1 MPDSG
6 AAGEGIL
13 VDVNGVHHPPA
24 PPCPPPPAPAWG
36 TSSTTAHCGG
46 LVEIDARAPL
56 RGRLA
61 PAIGPECRGVRRPL
75 RRCEIARNSAP
86 HGRGGGAARR
96 RKGGA
101 THQGHKIEVEHG
113 LYDLLDAEQARNH
126 CQRVRLPILRRAAG
140 PADRVLVLF
149 ILKVLARFWRIAAP
163 ASSRQAGRGREGGVA
178 AAAQDSRAPPP
189 RRSAAPKMD
198 TDGWRS
204 IQHTPCHD
212 LGVGGAPAAAR
223 GVSFGEG

>member
-1 MPDSG
+1 
-6 AAGEGIL
+6 
-13 VDVNGVHHPPA
+13 
-24 PPCPPPPAPAWG
+24 
-36 TSSTTAHCGG
+36 
-46 LVEIDARAPL
+46 
-56 RGRLA
+56 
-61 PAIGPECRGVRRPL
+61 
-75 RRCEIARNSAP
+75 
-86 HGRGGGAARR
+86 
-96 RKGGA
+96 
-101 THQGHKIEVEHG
+101 
-113 LYDLLDAEQARNH
+113 
-126 CQRVRLPILRRAAG
+126 VRLPILRRAAG

-163 ASSRQAGRGREGGVA
+163 ASSRQAGRGRNKNITRLSLERTRESGAGRGREGGVA